1 MSGGIKWDAD
11 NVSRA
16 VNILEYSSEDVCSYT
31 LEAPSGAGSN
41 EADLRAQVERINKVI
56 LEAAFCSSAVAHGL
70 TAASEAFAS
79 TDDQE
84 AINFQAMQEYLRN
97 RGGHD
102 ERQRPFRTARRLIFH
117 AVSHQR

>member
-1 MSGGIKWDAD
+1 MSAGIKWNSDD
-11 NVSRA
+11 VSRA

-41 EADLRAQVERINKVI
+41 EADLTAQVERINKVI
-56 LEAAFCSSAVAHGL
+56 WKAAFCSSAVAHGL

-97 RGGHD
+97 RG
-102 ERQRPFRTARRLIFH
+102 AR
-117 AVSHQR
+117 

>member
-1 MSGGIKWDAD
+1 MSH
-11 NVSRA
+11 A

-41 EADLRAQVERINKVI
+41 EADLTAQVERINKVI
-56 LEAAFCSSAVAHGL
+56 WKAAFCSSAVAHGL

-97 RGGHD
+97 RG
-102 ERQRPFRTARRLIFH
+102 AR
-117 AVSHQR
+117 